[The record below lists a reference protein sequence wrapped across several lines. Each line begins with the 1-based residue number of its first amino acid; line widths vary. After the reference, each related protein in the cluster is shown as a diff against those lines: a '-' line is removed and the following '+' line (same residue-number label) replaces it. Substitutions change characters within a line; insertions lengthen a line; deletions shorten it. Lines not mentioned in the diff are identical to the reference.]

1 LSIGSLDEGAILDEE
16 RNGGREGEEGGE
28 GRSGEGPKEVEL
40 VPVSEEGDGSRLR
53 WKRYES
59 DKQRDP

>member
-1 LSIGSLDEGAILDEE
+1 MKEPYLT
-16 RNGGREGEEGGE
+16 RRETEGGKGRREE

-59 DKQRDP
+59 NKQRDP